1 MSAWTLGFVL
11 GGVVVLVVATLLIAI
26 LTVAKKIER
35 LAATALE
42 VAGGIESNT
51 NPIGALGTANEI
63 VESIVRRV
71 RSVDQR
77 VNRIADTLEGGGS

>member
-1 MSAWTLGFVL
+1 MSPWTLGFVL
-11 GGVVVLVVATLLIAI
+11 GGVVVLVVAGVLIAI
-26 LTVAKKIER
+26 LTVAKRIES

-51 NPIGALGTANEI
+51 KPIHVLGAANQIFEN
-63 VESIVRRV
+63 IVRAV
-71 RSVDQR
+71 RSVDRR